1 MKNQLIFS
9 FYLAL
14 SDLVHNTALSVRVV
28 HDITKE
34 KIEYLCIIIS
44 FLSQLAELLS
54 ACYTVLFTIQRY
66 RAVRYPL
73 EAAVRYR
80 SSPLVIILLIF
91 LLSVLFCL
99 ILTHANAYIDCHEE
113 LKLGWFIADALLS
126 FIIPF
131 SLILIFNIRI
141 VRLIQQHARSSITQ
155 QSIILRPQKR
165 LLSDK
170 NSKDDKGS
178 RLDEYQSIVYSVGNS
193 ITLNGTISE
202 ADIENKNG
210 SQTSS
215 IKKKNNNHSKTPND
229 NQIND
234 VAIPLVRKSR

>member
-1 MKNQLIFS
+1 
-9 FYLAL
+9 
-14 SDLVHNTALSVRVV
+14 
-28 HDITKE
+28 
-34 KIEYLCIIIS
+34 
-44 FLSQLAELLS
+44 LAELLS

>member
-1 MKNQLIFS
+1 MNLIFCIT
-9 FYLAL
+9 L
-14 SDLVHNTALSVRVV
+14 SYS
-28 HDITKE
+28 
-34 KIEYLCIIIS
+34 
-44 FLSQLAELLS
+44 
-54 ACYTVLFTIQRY
+54 
-66 RAVRYPL
+66 
-73 EAAVRYR
+73 
-80 SSPLVIILLIF
+80 
-91 LLSVLFCL
+91 
-99 ILTHANAYIDCHEE
+99 NAYIDCHEE